1 VCNTIIR
8 TQVAVCSVFKYMV
21 RNIVIERER
30 GRERNK
36 QVIVSEHQIHV
47 AVLRACN

>member
-8 TQVAVCSVFKYMV
+8 TRVAVCSVFKYVV
-21 RNIVIERER
+21 RNIVSNRERER
-30 GRERNK
+30 EK

>member
-8 TQVAVCSVFKYMV
+8 TRVAVCSVFKYVV
-21 RNIVIERER
+21 RSIVIERE
-30 GRERNK
+30 K

-47 AVLRACN
+47 AVLSACN